1 MSVSRRER
9 TVDQTTPAVVPRLRC
24 SEPRDGLDG
33 FPPVLAR
40 TFELNEPRVPI
51 GELGFTEGYALF
63 DVGENAQKSVSM
75 HAAQHRR
82 RLFRGR

>member
-1 MSVSRRER
+1 MSASPRER
-9 TVDQTTPAVVPRLRC
+9 TEDQPTPALVPRLRC

-40 TFELNEPRVPI
+40 ELNEPRVPI
-51 GELGFTEGYALF
+51 GKLGFTESYALL
-63 DVGENAQKSVSM
+63 DVGENAQKGISM

>member
-1 MSVSRRER
+1 MSVSRRKR
-9 TVDQTTPAVVPRLRC
+9 SQDQLTPALVPRLRR
-24 SEPRDGLDG
+24 SEPRDGLDR

-40 TFELNEPRVPI
+40 ELNEPRVLI
-51 GELGFTEGYALF
+51 GKLGFTEGYALL
-63 DVGENAQKSVSM
+63 DVGENAQKGFSM